1 MKMFLLIITLM
12 DKGETTAIEF
22 NAGVL
27 ATPELCQMA
36 GEAIAKRLK
45 NPQIDTGFRCVPA
58 EGEAV

>member
-22 NAGVL
+22 NAGVM

-45 NPQIDTGFRCVPA
+45 NPQIETGFRCEPT
-58 EGEAV
+58 GEEV